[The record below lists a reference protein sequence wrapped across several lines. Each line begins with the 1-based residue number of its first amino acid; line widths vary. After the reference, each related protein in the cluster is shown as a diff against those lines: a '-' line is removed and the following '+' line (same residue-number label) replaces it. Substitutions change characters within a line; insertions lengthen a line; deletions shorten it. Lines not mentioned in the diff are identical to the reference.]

1 MRHERREKAA
11 HDAAGWLALAATPI
25 FALMAVLT
33 GLHDAGPMNMPCS
46 TAHGM
51 VPLSGMTL
59 MYALMGVFHGAP
71 WLRWI
76 AARRQRSGR

>member
-1 MRHERREKAA
+1 
-11 HDAAGWLALAATPI
+11 
-25 FALMAVLT
+25 
-33 GLHDAGPMNMPCS
+33 
-46 TAHGM
+46 M
-51 VPLSGMTL
+51 VPLNGMTL